1 MKRFISLILVFT
13 MILALVACSN
23 EKTASKQLTKEGVA
37 PYELLENEKY
47 LLESFGIDGNSQ
59 IISFNAPKN
68 AITLNVN
75 VYRLENDENWKS
87 IGDGSISI
95 GKERESMEQLTGI
108 FTMQLKENYAIDLNI
123 NASGRYSFK
132 TDEIILDTEAMAS
145 VKQFLENF
153 QEVEINK
160 EIPVAL
166 MIYDSGTS
174 MKSYS
179 LQDYFNPS
187 EFAGMDLV
195 QAVTLTFSDKE
206 ISL

>member
-1 MKRFISLILVFT
+1 MKKIISLILIFT
-13 MILALVACSN
+13 MILALFACSN
-23 EKTASKQLTKEGVA
+23 EKTSSNQLTKEGVA
-37 PYELLENEKY
+37 PYELSENEKH
-47 LLESFGIDGNSQ
+47 LLESFGIDDNSQ
-59 IISFNAPKN
+59 IIYFNAPQN

-75 VYRLENDENWKS
+75 VYRLENDENWKN
-87 IGDGSISI
+87 IGYGAISI
-95 GKERESMEQLTGI
+95 GTEREPIEQLSGI
-108 FTMQLKENYAIDLNI
+108 FTMQLKENYAIDFNI

-132 TDEIILDTEAMAS
+132 TEKIILDTEAMAA

-160 EIPVAL
+160 ETPVAL

-179 LQDYFNPS
+179 LQDYFNPL

-206 ISL
+206 I